1 MSEEGRS
8 QRVGQESWIAHE
20 GDAVESR
27 IIQISLA
34 DTPEKHTVNS
44 WLYDLQHQKNQ
55 RTGRRASMRRHQT
68 RCAILVAI
76 AAAAFVAF
84 TSVSY
89 SAPYPERPVRLIV
102 GFAAGG
108 ASDLVARILA
118 QQLSEQMGQPV
129 VVDNRSGAGGNIGAD
144 AVAKSSPDGYTLC
157 LATGGT
163 LSINPTLYAHISF
176 DPIRDFAPISRV
188 TEVPQVL
195 IVNPSLPA
203 HNVAEFIAYA
213 KAQGSRLNYASGGSG
228 TATHLAGEMFNAMAG
243 VKMQHVAYRGTGP
256 AMIDVLSG
264 QVPVMFDQISTS
276 MPLVTEG
283 KLRALGVTSAERSP
297 LAPDLPTISE
307 SGLPGYDVST
317 WHGLIAPAGTPKA
330 VIERLNAE
338 VVKALQSPLVRER
351 FKTNGIVPISS
362 TPEEFG
368 ELIKSE
374 LARWRDI
381 IKASGATV
389 D

>member
-1 MSEEGRS
+1 
-8 QRVGQESWIAHE
+8 
-20 GDAVESR
+20 
-27 IIQISLA
+27 
-34 DTPEKHTVNS
+34 
-44 WLYDLQHQKNQ
+44 
-55 RTGRRASMRRHQT
+55 MRPPQT

-76 AAAAFVAF
+76 ATAVFVAF

-89 SAPYPERPVRLIV
+89 SAPYPDRPVRLIV

-118 QQLSEQMGQPV
+118 QQLSEQMGQPI

-144 AVAKSSPDGYTLC
+144 VVAKSSPDGYTLC
-157 LATGGT
+157 LATVGT

-188 TEVPQVL
+188 TSVPQVL
-195 IVNPSLPA
+195 VVNPSLPV

-213 KAQGSRLNYASGGSG
+213 KEQGSRLNFASGGSG

-264 QVPVMFDQISTS
+264 QVPVMFDQIATS
-276 MPLVTEG
+276 MPLVAEG

-297 LAPDLPTISE
+297 ITPDLPTISE

-317 WHGLIAPAGTPKA
+317 WHGLIAPAGTPKP

-351 FKTNGIVPISS
+351 FAANGIVPISG
-362 TPEEFG
+362 TPEELG
-368 ELIKSE
+368 QLIKSE
-374 LARWRDI
+374 LVRWRDI